1 MVKKILCKPANGSL
15 LACRLAWQGGV
26 RAGVY
31 TKFYN
36 VLLPLL
42 LPFTVLL
49 LLVGKSHA
57 QPGFNKW
64 FDFDIAAS
72 FHNVTLKE
80 DTLIIVGTTKYPV
93 TNKWGLL
100 FVKMDTLGN
109 ILDSR
114 LHTDSSGYQY
124 AFEAG
129 YSIVKTSDGGYA
141 TTGINFDLGHTFLAK
156 LNVDGDIQF
165 LREYTDST
173 AVVTF
178 PRKLITLSDGYFIAG
193 LKQRLNLH
201 LDWYLTKTDPQGN
214 ALWHKYYG
222 ETDLNE
228 GFGNIIQLEEN
239 RFVLCGSK
247 GLFTEPYDYQQDI
260 GMSWIIEIDSLGEI
274 QSEWQSENHVDGFVS
289 DIVLMPDNNWIYATM
304 PIEILSSNLLGVVNK
319 IVKRNADFDLVWEKT
334 LSPTSWGGGTNWTR
348 AIAQTPDGNYVVV
361 ASWIL
366 PVAPNPP
373 FPTPP
378 LYIPG
383 CLTKLSPDGDS
394 LWQRCDTVDMAVP
407 THDHR
412 YGGMVVL
419 PSGSIVAVGNF
430 DEQTTSKVW
439 AWVVKVDKDG
449 CLEELCVKTGID
461 DLQSNQGVHVF
472 PNPSNRFVTFRLPAW
487 TTDTTIEVMDAGGR
501 VVWQQQMTANTVVWE
516 HGHLPQGVYFY
527 RIFQQG
533 ESIQEGKVVVQ
544 R

>member
-1 MVKKILCKPANGSL
+1 MTFNIEKKHVSSVGTKDILL
-15 LACRLAWQGGV
+15 RLFLSVVA
-26 RAGVY
+26 
-31 TKFYN
+31 F
-36 VLLPLL
+36 LF
-42 LPFTVLL
+42 FTA
-49 LLVGKSHA
+49 SNHA

-80 DTLIIVGTTKYPV
+80 DTLIIVGTTKNPA

-109 ILDSR
+109 IINSKLHMDS
-114 LHTDSSGYQY
+114 TGYQY

-129 YSIVKTSDGGYA
+129 YAIIPTLDGGYA
-141 TTGINFDLGHTFLAK
+141 MTGIVFELFHAFLLK
-156 LNVDGDIQF
+156 TDINGNVEFVKQYSDTTSNTI
-165 LREYTDST
+165 R
-173 AVVTF
+173 
-178 PRKLITLSDGYFIAG
+178 PRKLIELSDGFLIAG
-193 LKQRLNLH
+193 QMQRTNFRN
-201 LDWYLTKTDPQGN
+201 DWYLTKTDPQGN

-228 GFGNIIQLEEN
+228 SLGNIIQLEEN

-247 GLFTEPYDYQQDI
+247 RNSSPPYDDEDKTWA
-260 GMSWIIEIDSLGEI
+260 WIMEVDSLGETVWEWL
-274 QSEWQSENHVDGFVS
+274 SEPKVEGFV
-289 DIVLMPDNNWIYATM
+289 PN
-304 PIEILSSNLLGVVNK
+304 ILSLPNGDWLYNTWAVEYPTSNSFRLTNK
-319 IVKRNADFDLVWEKT
+319 VIRRDQDFDLIWEKI
-334 LSPTSWGGGTNWTR
+334 LSPTSYQTNASR
-348 AIAQTPDGNYVVV
+348 GLAPTPDGNYVVS

-407 THDHR
+407 TRDHR

-449 CLEELCVKTGID
+449 CLEELCVTTGID

-501 VVWQQQMTANTVVWE
+501 VVWQQQMTADAVVWE

-533 ESIQEGKVVVQ
+533 ESIQEGKVVVG